1 MATSRAGVHYP
12 RSTGEVQAWFR
23 TDADCLDY
31 LEWLRWPAGFSCPDC
46 GQGGGW
52 RLGDGRLMCSGCG
65 GRTSV
70 DDAYRKSPVSL
81 IEVPHPVALMRL
93 ADCVGFE
100 GVEQVGY
107 RDGFSAVGTGAAEAD
122 AGAGLVAVVAPL
134 LAVVAGVAG

>member
-1 MATSRAGVHYP
+1 MSGLSSAWNAGLAACVHRLQCVSRITEGSRV
-12 RSTGEVQAWFR
+12 G
-23 TDADCLDY
+23 
-31 LEWLRWPAGFSCPDC
+31 WPGAISPP
-46 GQGGGW
+46 
-52 RLGDGRLMCSGCG
+52 
-65 GRTSV
+65 